1 MNQHGLPSRQHA
13 AMGSSR
19 VARGATPHGY
29 HPVSYREQNTI
40 FYTHHNMVGYN
51 CSGIELLKE
60 LAFVTHIFGHS
71 LIGPERNASESG
83 CVNQKQ
89 PPFFSAGWPSPDG
102 PSRASEP
109 RLGATVHPVLPA
121 GRDQTGERHMSG
133 KKK

>member
-1 MNQHGLPSRQHA
+1 MHFWTLSISIFKVLLVLTSLHPSGLNSVGASSRMNQHGLPSRQHA

-71 LIGPERNASESG
+71 LIGPERNAS
-83 CVNQKQ
+83 
-89 PPFFSAGWPSPDG
+89 
-102 PSRASEP
+102 
-109 RLGATVHPVLPA
+109 
-121 GRDQTGERHMSG
+121 
-133 KKK
+133 